1 MHKPALFA
9 VLEIEDAPPHL
20 RRVVE
25 RAMMTC
31 IPSVSE
37 LVIPGQPVEDAHWY
51 TRWIRT
57 PSGVSCREVITGTSE
72 ELAALNAELEQ
83 YGIGATLRRV
93 A

>member
-1 MHKPALFA
+1 MHNSALFA
-9 VLEIEDAPPHL
+9 VLEIEDASPRV

-25 RAMMTC
+25 RAMVDC
-31 IPSVSE
+31 IPSVSA
-37 LVIPGQPVEDAHWY
+37 LVIPGQHVEDAHWY

-72 ELAALNAELEQ
+72 ELAALDAELDHL
-83 YGIGATLRRV
+83 GVDATLRRV